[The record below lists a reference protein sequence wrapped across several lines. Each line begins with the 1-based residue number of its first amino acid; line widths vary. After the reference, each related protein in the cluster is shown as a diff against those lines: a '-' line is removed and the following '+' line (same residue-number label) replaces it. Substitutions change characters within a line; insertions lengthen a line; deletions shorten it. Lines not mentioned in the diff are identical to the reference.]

1 MQSAAACET
10 PGVAA
15 VGARGA
21 VIISLSV
28 AAVALVGFAAAE
40 VLNVKLLV
48 DPVEVMTDG
57 WGAAGLGVGL
67 LVADIVLP
75 VPASLV
81 MLAHGA
87 LFGVV
92 PGAALSLVGRT
103 GNAMAGVAL
112 GRGAGRLYGRRVR
125 ADRGHGGELV
135 ERWGLVAVV
144 VSRPIPMLAE
154 SVVVAA
160 GSFGLSAPAIVGA
173 AALGSVPEALLYAL
187 AGAVASSF
195 GNMAIVFGAV
205 VVLAAGV
212 GAAGAMQSATKG
224 EWYRMRDARSK
235 ED

>member
-1 MQSAAACET
+1 MRSAAPCET
-10 PGVAA
+10 PA
-15 VGARGA
+15 VGAVGVRGA
-21 VIISLSV
+21 VIISLGV
-28 AAVALVGFAAAE
+28 AAVALVGFVTAE
-40 VLNVKLLV
+40 AFEVKLLV
-48 DPVEVMTDG
+48 DPVQVMTHG

-112 GRGAGRLYGRRVR
+112 GRGAGRLYGRQVR
-125 ADRGHGGELV
+125 GDREHGGELV

-144 VSRPIPMLAE
+144 VSRPIPILAE
-154 SVVVAA
+154 SVVVGA
-160 GSFGLSAPAIVGA
+160 GSLGLSAPAVVGA

-195 GNMAIVFGAV
+195 GSMAIVFGAV
-205 VVLAAGV
+205 LVLAAAV
-212 GAAGAMQSATKG
+212 MAAGALQSA
-224 EWYRMRDARSK
+224 RRA
-235 ED
+235 